1 MFNALCPICKQ
12 EEMYKSIVQNTIGY
26 MILKG
31 KISVDKRLNVEAV
44 TKLEDMYLSIKTT
57 VTAVSRL

>member
-1 MFNALCPICKQ
+1 
-12 EEMYKSIVQNTIGY
+12 MYKSIVQNTIGY

-44 TKLEDMYLSIKTT
+44 AKLEDMYLSIETT